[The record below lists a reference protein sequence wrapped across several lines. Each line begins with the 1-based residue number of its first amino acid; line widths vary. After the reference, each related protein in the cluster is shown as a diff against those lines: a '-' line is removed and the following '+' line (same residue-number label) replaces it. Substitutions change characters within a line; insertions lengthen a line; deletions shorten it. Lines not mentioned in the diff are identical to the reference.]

1 MRIGIAALAVFLFCL
16 ENAALAEDVTTDGI
30 LSDRDFYR
38 LISCGASPGMP
49 CQKAH
54 KRWDADKAKS
64 LTVGL
69 RQVQAGYPPLLDELV
84 LIGLLEAIE
93 AINRVTSNVQLSWV
107 LDGSEPDIDIYLVI
121 PQEGWTIAGTGTRM
135 LDGAKIANAIVV
147 SNRRHGQITE
157 AAIAFSHR
165 LDVSDVNS
173 IALEDLFQAL
183 GFIYDIDNPAYL
195 TRSIVYEKDSFLERL
210 GEQDI
215 RALKTKYAY

>member
-1 MRIGIAALAVFLFCL
+1 
-16 ENAALAEDVTTDGI
+16 
-30 LSDRDFYR
+30 
-38 LISCGASPGMP
+38 MP

-54 KRWDADKAKS
+54 KRWDADTAKS

-93 AINRVTSNVQLSWV
+93 EINRVTSNVQLSWV
-107 LDGSEPDIDIYLVI
+107 LDGSEPDIDIYLVV
-121 PQEGWTIAGTGTRM
+121 PQEGWTIRGTGTRM

-173 IALEDLFQAL
+173 IALEELFQAL